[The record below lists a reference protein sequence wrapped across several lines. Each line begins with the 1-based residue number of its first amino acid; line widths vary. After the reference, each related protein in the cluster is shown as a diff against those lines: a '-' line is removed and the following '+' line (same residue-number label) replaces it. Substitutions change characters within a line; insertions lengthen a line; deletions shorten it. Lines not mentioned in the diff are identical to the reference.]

1 MKLTKEDI
9 KLIRAWELLTGG
21 AVVIPEA
28 KDRIEYREYGK
39 RSWRTW
45 TIATEK
51 QKQELMGMIKFDII
65 AAVHNTRGQLSR

>member
-21 AVVIPEA
+21 AVVMPEA

-39 RSWRTW
+39 RNWRTW
-45 TIATEK
+45 TIADEK